1 MSGPLY
7 RGIHNLSIPSIVWC
21 SMPSACE
28 AILCTKS
35 TASIQLFSK
44 VHLDGENCWSGCFR
58 ASRPNPRLTI
68 RAACLGPSLLLTYIL
83 LPRQPPGYTPA
94 HSCAIFFVIW
104 MLSFIAIGFHLDGEI
119 SIWSTSWLHTGPD
132 SDETKLMREVMH
144 INIDCGLNIENR
156 GCYHLH
162 CSIEVSS
169 YAQRGPV

>member
-1 MSGPLY
+1 MSEPLY

-35 TASIQLFSK
+35 TGSTQLFSKVLPLVWCSILSGCEAMPCTKSTASIHLFSK
-44 VHLDGENCWSGCFR
+44 VHLNGENCWSGCFR

-119 SIWSTSWLHTGPD
+119 SIWSTS
-132 SDETKLMREVMH
+132 
-144 INIDCGLNIENR
+144 
-156 GCYHLH
+156 
-162 CSIEVSS
+162 
-169 YAQRGPV
+169 

>member
-1 MSGPLY
+1 MGGTWCSLLHIGTPLPQNLLQFLY
-7 RGIHNLSIPSIVWC
+7 LVYLYFIVLYFLFVRILYPGIHNLNIPSIVWC

-44 VHLDGENCWSGCFR
+44 VHLNEENCWSGCFR

-104 MLSFIAIGFHLDGEI
+104 VVKYSL
-119 SIWSTSWLHTGPD
+119 
-132 SDETKLMREVMH
+132 
-144 INIDCGLNIENR
+144 
-156 GCYHLH
+156 
-162 CSIEVSS
+162 
-169 YAQRGPV
+169 